1 MKNSTQKGLSLIE
14 ALISTAIIGIGF
26 IAIFQMVTFSVTSIN
41 TSGERTKANFMSS
54 MVAEG
59 FIGYKDS
66 IGGLSEEDQ
75 ENIYYVDGKAY
86 IRLDLYRILRQ
97 ILNALNLQNITCNFL
112 LAICQNVLQP
122 LYLRK

>member
-54 MVAEG
+54 MVA
-59 FIGYKDS
+59 
-66 IGGLSEEDQ
+66 
-75 ENIYYVDGKAY
+75 
-86 IRLDLYRILRQ
+86 
-97 ILNALNLQNITCNFL
+97 
-112 LAICQNVLQP
+112 
-122 LYLRK
+122 

>member
-1 MKNSTQKGLSLIE
+1 MNNFKQKGLSLIE

-66 IGGLSEEDQ
+66 IGGLSKEDQ
-75 ENIYYVDGKAY
+75 EKIYYVM
-86 IRLDLYRILRQ
+86 
-97 ILNALNLQNITCNFL
+97 
-112 LAICQNVLQP
+112 
-122 LYLRK
+122 